1 MKKTVSGFLLLLLF
15 ASIFAQKPYKG
26 AEVFSKDKVL
36 YGKFIM
42 HMKMIKASGMLSTFF
57 TIRQGTDQYDGYWA
71 ELDIEVLGKNNAE
84 IMSTNIITD
93 GAGGNLVHNTKE
105 IHLEYSL
112 ADDYHTY
119 ILEWTPDYVAWFI
132 DDVEYRRETGDVI
145 HHLNEPQ
152 GYRFNSWI
160 SCSPGWVGSIDK
172 EALPQYQY
180 VDWIEYYSYDTTSKD
195 FSYEWSDDF
204 DSFNSSRWAKA
215 NWTFYCNEVD
225 FVSENI
231 SIQDG
236 KLVLAITDPNP
247 NTSLPEKPADHIF
260 TARYSPGNHEILVNC
275 TENANYITQLFDMTG
290 KLIISKQ
297 FNTSSFSIP
306 RSDIPGGLYIISVH
320 NQNHLSRQKIFIE

>member
-1 MKKTVSGFLLLLLF
+1 M
-15 ASIFAQKPYKG
+15 
-26 AEVFSKDKVL
+26 
-36 YGKFIM
+36 
-42 HMKMIKASGMLSTFF
+42 
-57 TIRQGTDQYDGYWA
+57 
-71 ELDIEVLGKNNAE
+71 
-84 IMSTNIITD
+84 
-93 GAGGNLVHNTKE
+93 
-105 IHLEYSL
+105 
-112 ADDYHTY
+112 
-119 ILEWTPDYVAWFI
+119 
-132 DDVEYRRETGDVI
+132 
-145 HHLNEPQ
+145 
-152 GYRFNSWI
+152 
-160 SCSPGWVGSIDK
+160 
-172 EALPQYQY
+172 PQYQY